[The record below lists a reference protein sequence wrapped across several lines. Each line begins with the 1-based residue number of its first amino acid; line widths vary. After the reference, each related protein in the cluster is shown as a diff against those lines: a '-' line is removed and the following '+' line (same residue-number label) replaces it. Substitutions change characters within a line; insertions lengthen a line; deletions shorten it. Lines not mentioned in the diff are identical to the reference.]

1 MSTLY
6 VDNLQPNLGSQ
17 VEIPNLKPLGG
28 AVVQSVVW
36 EIPAIARSTAGS
48 WTVTTT
54 PTIDNTYS
62 VAEYTFTK
70 KHSDSHVACIAS
82 GHVDMN
88 NAGSG
93 GSPSIVALFEDGSDT
108 LIGSGHRHIRH
119 NNDEPFVY
127 AFSGV
132 DTSSGTSKTY
142 KLRCHSSGGPMHFS
156 RQNSADNGHSK
167 YTVVLMEIAQ

>member
-17 VEIPNLKPLGG
+17 VEIPDLKPLGG

-48 WTVTTT
+48 WAVSNT
-54 PTIDNTYS
+54 PTIANTYS
-62 VAEYTFTK
+62 VAEYAFTK
-70 KHSDSHVACIAS
+70 KHSNSHVVCVAS
-82 GHVDMN
+82 GHVDLSD
-88 NAGSG
+88 AGSG
-93 GSPSIVALFEDGSDT
+93 RPSIVALFEDGSDT
-108 LIGSGHRHIRH
+108 LIGSGHRHIRN

-127 AFSGV
+127 AFSGI
-132 DTSSGTSKTY
+132 DTSSGTAKTY
-142 KLRCHSSGGPMHFS
+142 KLRCHSSGGPMYFS
-156 RQNSADNGHSK
+156 RTANGDNGHSK